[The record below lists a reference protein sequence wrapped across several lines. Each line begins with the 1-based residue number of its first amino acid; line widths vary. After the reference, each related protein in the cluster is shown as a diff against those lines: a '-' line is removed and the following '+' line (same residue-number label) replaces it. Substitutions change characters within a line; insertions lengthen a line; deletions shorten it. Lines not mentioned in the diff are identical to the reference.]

1 MTKKQRLHTAYLGL
15 GTNLGEK
22 EGNIRRACEL
32 IAERIGRIERQSDLY
47 RSEPWG
53 FQSENDFVNAVI
65 CVKTPMK
72 PHILLTATQEIERAM
87 GRTEKST
94 PAATEASEDTLP
106 VYHDRTID
114 IDILLYD
121 DLHIDDPDLK
131 IPHPLMHKRDFVM
144 IPLNQI
150 MAGTTNTK

>member
-15 GTNLGEK
+15 GTNLGDK

-53 FQSENDFVNAVI
+53 FQSENDFVNAAI

-72 PHILLTATQEIERAM
+72 PQELLTATQEIERAM

-94 PAATEASEDTLP
+94 PMAETSEDTLP

-121 DLHIDDPDLK
+121 DLHIDEPDLK
-131 IPHPLMHKRDFVM
+131 IPHPLMLRRDFVM

-150 MAGTTNTK
+150 MAGTINS

>member
-15 GTNLGEK
+15 GTNLGDK

-53 FQSENDFVNAVI
+53 FQSENDFVNAAI

-72 PHILLTATQEIERAM
+72 PQELLTATQEIERAM

-94 PAATEASEDTLP
+94 PTAETSEDTLP

-121 DLHIDDPDLK
+121 DLHIDEPDLK
-131 IPHPLMHKRDFVM
+131 IPHPLMLQRDFVM

-150 MAGTTNTK
+150 MADTINS

>member
-15 GTNLGEK
+15 GTNLGDK

-53 FQSENDFVNAVI
+53 FQSENDFVNAAI

-72 PHILLTATQEIERAM
+72 PQELLTATQEIERAM

-94 PAATEASEDTLP
+94 PTAETSEDTLP

-121 DLHIDDPDLK
+121 DLHINEPDLK
-131 IPHPLMHKRDFVM
+131 IPHPLMLRRDFVM

-150 MAGTTNTK
+150 MAGTINS

>member
-15 GTNLGEK
+15 GTNLGDK

-53 FQSENDFVNAVI
+53 FQSENDFVNAAI

-72 PHILLTATQEIERAM
+72 PQELLTATQEIERAM

-94 PAATEASEDTLP
+94 PTVETSEDTLP
-106 VYHDRTID
+106 VYHDRSID

-121 DLHIDDPDLK
+121 DLHIDEPDLK
-131 IPHPLMHKRDFVM
+131 IPHPLMLRRDFVM

-150 MAGTTNTK
+150 MAGTINS

>member
-1 MTKKQRLHTAYLGL
+1 MTKKQCLHTAYLGL
-15 GTNLGEK
+15 GTNLGDK

-53 FQSENDFVNAVI
+53 FQSENDFVNAAI

-72 PHILLTATQEIERAM
+72 PQELLTATQEIERAM

-94 PAATEASEDTLP
+94 PTAETSEDTLP

-121 DLHIDDPDLK
+121 DLHIDEPDLK
-131 IPHPLMHKRDFVM
+131 IPHPLMLRRDFVM

-150 MAGTTNTK
+150 MAGTINS

>member
-15 GTNLGEK
+15 GTNLGDK

-53 FQSENDFVNAVI
+53 FQSENDFVNAAI

-72 PHILLTATQEIERAM
+72 PQELLTATQEIERAM

-94 PAATEASEDTLP
+94 PTVETSEDTLP
-106 VYHDRTID
+106 VYHDRSID

-121 DLHIDDPDLK
+121 DLHIDEPDLK
-131 IPHPLMHKRDFVM
+131 IPHPLMLQRDFVM

-150 MAGTTNTK
+150 MAGTINS

>member
-15 GTNLGEK
+15 GTNLGDK

-53 FQSENDFVNAVI
+53 FQSENDFVNAAI

-72 PHILLTATQEIERAM
+72 PQELLTATQEIERAM

-94 PAATEASEDTLP
+94 PTAETSEDTLP

-121 DLHIDDPDLK
+121 DLHIDEPDLK
-131 IPHPLMHKRDFVM
+131 IPHPLMLRRDFVM

-150 MAGTTNTK
+150 MAGTINS

>member
-15 GTNLGEK
+15 GTNLGDK

-53 FQSENDFVNAVI
+53 FQSENDFVNAAI

-72 PHILLTATQEIERAM
+72 PQELLTATQEIERAM

-94 PAATEASEDTLP
+94 PTAETSEDTLP

-121 DLHIDDPDLK
+121 DLHIDKPDLK
-131 IPHPLMHKRDFVM
+131 IPHPLMLRRDFVM

-150 MAGTTNTK
+150 MAGTINS

>member
-15 GTNLGEK
+15 GTNLGDK

-53 FQSENDFVNAVI
+53 FQSENDFVNAAI

-72 PHILLTATQEIERAM
+72 PQELLTATQEIERAM

-94 PAATEASEDTLP
+94 PTAEASEDTLP

-121 DLHIDDPDLK
+121 DLHIDEPDLK
-131 IPHPLMHKRDFVM
+131 IPHPLMLQRDFVM

-150 MAGTTNTK
+150 MADTINS

>member
-15 GTNLGEK
+15 GTNLGDK

-53 FQSENDFVNAVI
+53 FQSENDFVNAAI

-72 PHILLTATQEIERAM
+72 PQEVLTATQEIERAM

-94 PAATEASEDTLP
+94 PTAETSEDTLP

-121 DLHIDDPDLK
+121 DLHIDEPDLK
-131 IPHPLMHKRDFVM
+131 IPHPLMLRRDFVM

-150 MAGTTNTK
+150 MAGTINS

>member
-15 GTNLGEK
+15 GTNLGDK

-53 FQSENDFVNAVI
+53 FQSENDFVNAAI

-72 PHILLTATQEIERAM
+72 PQELLTATQEIERAM

-94 PAATEASEDTLP
+94 PTAETSEDTLP

-121 DLHIDDPDLK
+121 DLHIDEPDLK
-131 IPHPLMHKRDFVM
+131 ISHPLMLRRDFVM
-144 IPLNQI
+144 IPLNPI
-150 MAGTTNTK
+150 MAGTINS